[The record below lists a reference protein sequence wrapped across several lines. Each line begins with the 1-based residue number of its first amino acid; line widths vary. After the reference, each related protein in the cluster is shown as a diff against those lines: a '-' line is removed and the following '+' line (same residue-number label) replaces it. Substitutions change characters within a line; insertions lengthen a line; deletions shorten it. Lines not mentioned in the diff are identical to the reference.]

1 MAEPEA
7 IEGGAASD
15 PPERQLP
22 QDLKSLLHDLRGL
35 LNATSI
41 NAEVLRRVAEDE
53 ASRQAVDAIV
63 DGVKRTNTALVAAF
77 AVLELE
83 ARERADHDLRGLAER
98 ALAAYGPK
106 DVALADGEWPRVR
119 GDARLIVRVIAELVR
134 NAVQASERAGAVR
147 PPFLSAT
154 RSGADVTVSVRD
166 WGAGFRTTDKARLL
180 KLVVTSTGG
189 VRGRGLIVA
198 ERAVRLHEGRL
209 TLFTHEDG
217 AEVRLTLPAA

>member
-1 MAEPEA
+1 MADPEA
-7 IEGGAASD
+7 LGDRAARR

-41 NAEVLRRVAEDE
+41 NAEVVRRFAEDE

-83 ARERADHDLRGLAER
+83 TRERADHDLRALAEQ
-98 ALAAYGPK
+98 ALAAYGPQ

-119 GDARLIVRVIAELVR
+119 GDGRLIVRVIAELVR
-134 NAVQASERAGAVR
+134 NAVQASARADAAR
-147 PPFLSAT
+147 PPLVSAT
-154 RSGADVTVSVRD
+154 RSGSDVTLSVRD

-180 KLVVTSTGG
+180 RLVVTSSGG

-198 ERAVRLHEGRL
+198 ERAVRLHDGHL
-209 TLFTHEDG
+209 TLLTHEDG
-217 AEVRLTLPAA
+217 AEVRVTLPAA